1 MNCACFEMKMI
12 KIRRKKNKKKQI
24 INDLCVETVN
34 RGNKNGL
41 PTFLHNAISFTLQN
55 TDTENYYG
63 LFISRRIC
71 VYQQR
76 LRMASLHYIEITVIT
91 LHRKYNEP
99 KRGQSFPF
107 DVKYLYESP
116 NDAPAKRNKNCDL
129 DMLELFFFV
138 YFLRR
143 QQDQADNS
151 STTPAGKKKTTETE
165 QTVRTHMPLVTAA
178 AAAAAGGYSITISEQ
193 NMVNE
198 R

>member
-1 MNCACFEMKMI
+1 MFRNENDKN
-12 KIRRKKNKKKQI
+12 KKKKKNKKKQI

-129 DMLELFFFV
+129 DMLELFFLSIFCV
-138 YFLRR
+138 DNKIKPTTVAPHRR
-143 QQDQADNS
+143 A
-151 STTPAGKKKTTETE
+151 KKKTTETE